1 MATFSDLIGDAQVIL
16 QDVAAER
23 YTLPQLL
30 RCATLAVAEAFVA
43 RPDFQFG
50 QGYAGVGTYSAADT
64 VPIPA
69 NYHSFIIEYI
79 VFRAEIR
86 DDEFANDG
94 RAAAF
99 LARFKN
105 GLTAR

>member
-1 MATFSDLIGDAQVIL
+1 MATFADLIGDAQVIL
-16 QDVAAER
+16 QDTAAER
-23 YTLPQLL
+23 YLLPQLL
-30 RCATLAVAEAFVA
+30 RCATFAVAEAFVA

-50 QGYAGVGTYSAADT
+50 QGYSGVSTYATTDT

-69 NYHSFIIEYI
+69 NYHSFIVEYI

-99 LARFKN
+99 LARFKS